1 MRHNHFEKQQQ
12 KFHNAVT
19 ASALN
24 IKLPLVDSDSRAI
37 GGAIVDGYKFV
48 VFVRVG
54 VYQISVAF

>member
-1 MRHNHFEKQQQ
+1 MLS
-12 KFHNAVT
+12 

-37 GGAIVDGYKFV
+37 GARSWMTYKFV